1 MVLGESSFQILPR
14 SPRWGPLL
22 IGSANV
28 QHWVKKVTMNAE
40 ATVTKFDNYKLA
52 RYGGHIEVTKHYA
65 CVKWDM

>member
-1 MVLGESSFQILPR
+1 MITALGSLTSR
-14 SPRWGPLL
+14 L

-52 RYGGHIEVTKHYA
+52 RYGGHIEVAKHNA
-65 CVKWDM
+65 CVEWDM